1 MDLADFIE
9 KLTQYKQNL
18 DVEKL
23 REEDRKI
30 TEMIEELEV
39 SKQSLKES
47 LKKLRSLEKKIN
59 ELNKYEDNL
68 EEIKADIERLG
79 KLNSAEEIIRYVE
92 KIKGKIDSLEKDV
105 EQDLNKIIDDKIK
118 NIEEIN
124 DRLKLYAKILYH
136 FLKIQKDVKTFS
148 IPKEKS
154 LSKLNEVEIQAKQ
167 HLNELYEI
175 IVNELGK
182 LNLNE
187 NEINILIILIDKGEI
202 KISKD
207 NLEEAIKVMKM
218 LVERNISIKV
228 KV

>member
-1 MDLADFIE
+1 MDLAEFIE
-9 KLTQYKQNL
+9 KLTQYKQHL

-30 TEMIEELEV
+30 TETIEELEI

-47 LKKLRSLEKKIN
+47 LKKLRSLEKKIS
-59 ELNKYEDNL
+59 ELNKYEDKL
-68 EEIKADIERLG
+68 EEIKADIERLI
-79 KLNSAEEIIRYVE
+79 KFDSAEEIIRYVE
-92 KIKGKIDSLEKDV
+92 KIKGKINSLEKDV
-105 EQDLNKIIDDKIK
+105 EQDINKIIEDKIK

-136 FLKIQKDVKTFS
+136 FLKIPKDVKTFT
-148 IPKEKS
+148 IPNEKS
-154 LSKLNEVEIQAKQ
+154 LFKLNEVEIQAKR
-167 HLNELYEI
+167 HLNEVYGI
-175 IVNELGK
+175 IVNELRK
-182 LNLNE
+182 VNLNQ
-187 NEINILIILIDKGEI
+187 NEINILIALMEKGEI

-207 NLEEAIKVMKM
+207 NLQEAIKVMEM

>member
-1 MDLADFIE
+1 
-9 KLTQYKQNL
+9 LTQYKQNL

-92 KIKGKIDSLEKDV
+92 KIKEK
-105 EQDLNKIIDDKIK
+105 LT
-118 NIEEIN
+118 
-124 DRLKLYAKILYH
+124 A
-136 FLKIQKDVKTFS
+136 
-148 IPKEKS
+148 
-154 LSKLNEVEIQAKQ
+154 
-167 HLNELYEI
+167 
-175 IVNELGK
+175 
-182 LNLNE
+182 
-187 NEINILIILIDKGEI
+187 
-202 KISKD
+202 
-207 NLEEAIKVMKM
+207 
-218 LVERNISIKV
+218 
-228 KV
+228 

>member
-1 MDLADFIE
+1 M
-9 KLTQYKQNL
+9 
-18 DVEKL
+18 
-23 REEDRKI
+23 
-30 TEMIEELEV
+30 
-39 SKQSLKES
+39 KES